1 MKKRSVIILILILGL
16 VFLAGGIFAGW
27 SFYQKEA
34 AKENPD
40 IYAWITI
47 PDTKIDYPV
56 LQSEEDNSYY
66 LTHDQDGRESPSGA
80 LFTEDYNNKDFQD
93 PITVIYGNNMQ
104 DGSMFGEL
112 DRYSDSSYMEAHPY
126 IYIYTNNGET
136 TLKYRI
142 FAAYRSD
149 DRHIM
154 ERFQS
159 GRSEGNR
166 KAYLDSIYNNR
177 VMGVQIDTSVQVD
190 TESRILT
197 LSTHDDSGEEY
208 RYLVQACLVEE

>member
-1 MKKRSVIILILILGL
+1 MRKKRVIIPVL
-16 VFLAGGIFAGW
+16 VLSLVLSAGGAFAGW
-27 SFYQKEA
+27 RFYQKEK
-34 AKENPD
+34 AKVNPD

-56 LQSEEDNSYY
+56 LQSSEDNAYY
-66 LTHDQDGRESPSGA
+66 LTHDKDRKENPSGA

-93 PITVIYGNNMQ
+93 PITVIYGNNME

-112 DRYSDSSYMEAHPY
+112 DQYADGRYMEEHPY
-126 IYIYTNNGET
+126 IYIQTDNGET
-136 TLKYRI
+136 TLKYRV

-149 DRHIM
+149 NRHIM
-154 ERFQS
+154 ERFRS

-177 VMGVQIDTSVQVD
+177 VMGVQIDTSVQVN

-197 LSTHDDSGEEY
+197 LSTHDDAGEEY

>member
-1 MKKRSVIILILILGL
+1 MRKKRVIIPVL
-16 VFLAGGIFAGW
+16 VLSLVLSAGGVFAGW
-27 SFYQKEA
+27 RFYQKEK
-34 AKENPD
+34 AKVNPD

-56 LQSEEDNSYY
+56 LQSSEDNGYY
-66 LTHDQDGRESPSGA
+66 LTHDQEGKENPSGA

-93 PITVIYGNNMQ
+93 PITVIYGNNME

-112 DRYSDSSYMEAHPY
+112 NQYADGRYMEEHPY
-126 IYIYTNNGET
+126 IYIQTDNGET
-136 TLKYRI
+136 TLKYRV

-149 DRHIM
+149 NRHIM
-154 ERFQS
+154 ERFRS

-177 VMGVQIDTSVQVD
+177 VMGVQIDTSVQVN

>member
-1 MKKRSVIILILILGL
+1 MKKTGRILLIAVL
-16 VFLAGGIFAGW
+16 VLAFLAGGVFAGL
-27 SFYQKEA
+27 SFYQKEQS
-34 AKENPD
+34 KKNPD

-47 PDTKIDYPV
+47 PDTNINYPI
-56 LQSEEDNSYY
+56 LQSREDNRYY
-66 LTHDQDGRESPSGA
+66 LTHAQDGRESPSGA

>member
-1 MKKRSVIILILILGL
+1 MKKRGAGILILVLGVL
-16 VFLAGGIFAGW
+16 FLAGGVFAGW
-27 SFYQKEA
+27 RFYRTEA
-34 AKENPD
+34 EKTNPD

-47 PDTKIDYPV
+47 PDTKIDYPI
-56 LQSEEDNSYY
+56 LQSPDDNGYY
-66 LTHDQDGRESPSGA
+66 LTHGQDGEENPSGA
-80 LFTEDYNNKDFQD
+80 LFTEDYNHKEFQD
-93 PITVIYGNNMQ
+93 PITVIYGNNMD

-112 DRYSDSSYMEAHPY
+112 DRYADSRYMEEHPY
-126 IYIYTNNGET
+126 IYIYTDDGET
-136 TLKYRI
+136 ELKYRV

-166 KAYLDSIYNNR
+166 RAYLDSIFDNR
-177 VMGVQIDTSVQVD
+177 SMGVQIDGSVPVD

-197 LSTHDDSGEEY
+197 LSTHDGAGEEY
-208 RYLVQACLVEE
+208 RYLVQACLMD